1 MIGVFCGN
9 PAPAVKYR
17 LDDCELTMLERLAK
31 HHVVLLG
38 KDGTQPAGE
47 VVLWIFKLFKQ
58 SERRALRIYR
68 EQSMFAPA

>member
-1 MIGVFCGN
+1 
-9 PAPAVKYR
+9 
-17 LDDCELTMLERLAK
+17 MLERLAK